1 MNCGGKKSGGGA
13 IKKKV
18 GEPLDY
24 YGTAYVHCINWFQ
37 LEWVI
42 PTVGNREGV
51 WENILKQLTL

>member
-37 LEWVI
+37 LE
-42 PTVGNREGV
+42 
-51 WENILKQLTL
+51 